1 MAHHVVARTLAAGAV
16 NGAVL
21 VATLGLSLLAAE
33 GVTRWIYRGVT
44 TTADFRGYF
53 TTKWMRTQV
62 RHNHYDYRGAEFDEV
77 TPAGTYRVAVMG
89 DSFTYGNGVPE
100 DLRFS
105 NLVGA
110 AVHDRGIEVLN
121 FGYPGNN
128 WPEHV
133 KTLERRVLRL
143 RPDYVLLQWGTNDVE
158 LDRDVAGR
166 PLVPPLIGRRDWH
179 EALYRQS
186 ALSTL
191 LNAQWIRLQLTR
203 EMGDTYPAY
212 MARLYGDARSDGA
225 VQADALMRRFLELC
239 RSRGVGVGIV
249 LFPDA
254 AVSLGADY
262 AYRFLHERTLATCAA
277 EGVTCVD
284 LLPRFSGAREHG
296 ARDHEEARGH
306 QRASEHRER
315 HTTREHT
322 PREQP
327 RRHPLR
333 QVIPDRHGVAFR
345 VGTFGLACA
354 ARALRGADRRP
365 LSRWCQLFLTSPRRH
380 VKNVGHEERAC
391 RCPSEKRARGSP
403 WSVCSPCSCRS
414 SGTPTGNSRDK
425 STAQRPSAWRC
436 GCS

>member
-1 MAHHVVARTLAAGAV
+1 MVVALGAALSLAAAAALRDLPVAGVSLVLLVATAARLRLTPSPAAQHAMARTLAAGAV

-62 RHNHYDYRGAEFDEV
+62 RHNHYDYRGGEFDEV

-100 DLRFS
+100 DRRFS

-179 EALYRQS
+179 EAFYRQS
-186 ALSTL
+186 ALYTL

-203 EMGDTYPAY
+203 QMGDTYPAY

-277 EGVTCVD
+277 EGVPCVD
-284 LLPRFSGAREHG
+284 LLPRFAAVSDRLTLWASPLDAHPSILANQIAADEILATFAPHWGRATS
-296 ARDHEEARGH
+296 A
-306 QRASEHRER
+306 RAS
-315 HTTREHT
+315 
-322 PREQP
+322 QP
-327 RRHPLR
+327 
-333 QVIPDRHGVAFR
+333 
-345 VGTFGLACA
+345 
-354 ARALRGADRRP
+354 
-365 LSRWCQLFLTSPRRH
+365 
-380 VKNVGHEERAC
+380 
-391 RCPSEKRARGSP
+391 
-403 WSVCSPCSCRS
+403 
-414 SGTPTGNSRDK
+414 
-425 STAQRPSAWRC
+425 
-436 GCS
+436 

>member
-1 MAHHVVARTLAAGAV
+1 MVVALGAALSFAAAAALRDLPVAGVSVVLLVATVTRFRLMPPPVAHHLVARRLAAGAV

-21 VATLGLSLLAAE
+21 VVTLGLSLVAAE

-62 RHNHYDYRGAEFDEV
+62 RHNHYDYRGGEFDEV
-77 TPAGTYRVAVMG
+77 MLAGRYRVAVMG

-100 DLRFS
+100 DRRFS

-110 AVHDRGIEVLN
+110 AVHNRGIEVLN

-186 ALSTL
+186 ALYTL

-203 EMGDTYPAY
+203 QMGDTYPAY

-239 RSRGVGVGIV
+239 RSRGVGVGLV

-262 AYRFLHERTLATCAA
+262 PYRFLHARTLATCAA

-284 LLPRFSGAREHG
+284 LLPRFAAVSDRLTLW
-296 ARDHEEARGH
+296 
-306 QRASEHRER
+306 AS
-315 HTTREHT
+315 
-322 PREQP
+322 PLDA
-327 RRHPLR
+327 HPSILAN
-333 QVIPDRHGVAFR
+333 QIAADEILA
-345 VGTFGLACA
+345 TFAPHWGQTA
-354 ARALRGADRRP
+354 
-365 LSRWCQLFLTSPRRH
+365 ST
-380 VKNVGHEERAC
+380 
-391 RCPSEKRARGSP
+391 
-403 WSVCSPCSCRS
+403 
-414 SGTPTGNSRDK
+414 SGT
-425 STAQRPSAWRC
+425 QR
-436 GCS
+436 